1 MHLSYVLFRRFENTF
16 VRVECSFSLALTLQS
31 SLFHCFV
38 HQLVRVAFCLELI
51 LEVDLLA
58 GIKVV
63 SPDADS
69 PEAKLIRPMIP
80 INDINKIRT
89 RNVNVAC

>member
-1 MHLSYVLFRRFENTF
+1 MHLSYVLFRCFESTF
-16 VRVECSFSLALTLQS
+16 VRVECSFGLALTLQS

-58 GIKVV
+58 AIYIAFTNIV
-63 SPDADS
+63 D
-69 PEAKLIRPMIP
+69 
-80 INDINKIRT
+80 
-89 RNVNVAC
+89 

>member
-1 MHLSYVLFRRFENTF
+1 M
-16 VRVECSFSLALTLQS
+16 RVVSSFSLALTLQS

-58 GIKVV
+58 AIYNALYFTAFTNIV
-63 SPDADS
+63 D
-69 PEAKLIRPMIP
+69 
-80 INDINKIRT
+80 
-89 RNVNVAC
+89 